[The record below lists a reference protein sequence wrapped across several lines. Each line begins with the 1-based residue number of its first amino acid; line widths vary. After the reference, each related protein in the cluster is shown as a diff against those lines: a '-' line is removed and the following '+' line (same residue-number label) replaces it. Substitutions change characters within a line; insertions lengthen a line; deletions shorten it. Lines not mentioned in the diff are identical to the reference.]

1 MRILYR
7 ALSGFLNF
15 GWLRLCQID
24 LSSHPAHMGQG
35 FVGQSAPLRFG
46 FVSQSQNSQNL
57 PAHGIFFFGLSAA
70 PIKRIFLL
78 YLLLSGCLFGNE
90 KHFPIASSVNV
101 GTGPTIVID
110 PGHGGRDHGARGQKP
125 FCEEKRICLQTARL
139 VKKYL
144 DQLGYHVIMTRDTDA
159 FIPLARRVEI
169 AKQADSQLFVSI
181 HFNSCK
187 IPTVQGVEVWFHD
200 SKELAKRASASKFL
214 ADSILTR
221 VLRRTLAN
229 SRGVK
234 KGNFYVI
241 RETSMPA
248 VIVEGGFI
256 SHPTERANLKQLE
269 YQEKIARGVA
279 DGIDF
284 YFRKK

>member
-1 MRILYR
+1 MQGR
-7 ALSGFLNF
+7 ARYFFTFFLFCSLFVF
-15 GWLRLCQID
+15 G
-24 LSSHPAHMGQG
+24 AE
-35 FVGQSAPLRFG
+35 A
-46 FVSQSQNSQNL
+46 N
-57 PAHGIFFFGLSAA
+57 
-70 PIKRIFLL
+70 
-78 YLLLSGCLFGNE
+78 
-90 KHFPIASSVNV
+90 FPIASTVNA

-110 PGHGGRDHGARGQKP
+110 AGHGGRDVGARGQKP
-125 FCEEKRICLQTARL
+125 FCEEKRLCLQTARL

-144 DQLGYHVIMTRDTDA
+144 DQLGYHVVMTRTSDA

-169 AKQADSQLFVSI
+169 AKQADSQLFVSV
-181 HFNSCK
+181 HFNSCRS
-187 IPTVQGVEVWFHD
+187 PTVQGVEVFFYD
-200 SKELAKRASASKFL
+200 SKEHKRRTLASKRL

-221 VLRRTLAN
+221 VIRRTAAN

-256 SHPTERANLKQLE
+256 SHPTERTNLKSIE
-269 YQEKIARGVA
+269 YQEKIARGIA
-279 DGIDF
+279 DGVDF